1 MNEITFIILIIII
14 VCILALI
21 YAIYYNN
28 FQKYLIKINEVESK
42 IDITLRQRFDLLDKA
57 AEFLKEH
64 IKEEVMTDLS
74 SLKDMDISNFDL
86 ERKLIAIT
94 KEFYSIKISH
104 RNLVKL
110 DSFINIDFT
119 LKENEAELEGYTS
132 YYNDC
137 ISKFN
142 KLVRMFPS
150 NIVAKTSKFKEKT
163 FFDGKDMTDEKVD
176 DFKL

>member
-1 MNEITFIILIIII
+1 MNEVTFIILIIII

-42 IDITLRQRFDLLDKA
+42 IDITLRQRYDLLDKA
-57 AEFLKEH
+57 AGFLKEH

-94 KEFYSIKISH
+94 KEFYSIKIAH

-119 LKENEAELEGYTS
+119 LRENEAELEGYTS

-142 KLVRMFPS
+142 RLARMFPS
-150 NIVAKTSKFKEKT
+150 NIVAKIAKFKEKT
-163 FFDGKDMTDEKVD
+163 FYDGKDMTDEKVD

>member
-1 MNEITFIILIIII
+1 
-14 VCILALI
+14 
-21 YAIYYNN
+21 
-28 FQKYLIKINEVESK
+28 
-42 IDITLRQRFDLLDKA
+42 
-57 AEFLKEH
+57 
-64 IKEEVMTDLS
+64 
-74 SLKDMDISNFDL
+74 
-86 ERKLIAIT
+86 
-94 KEFYSIKISH
+94 SH

-142 KLVRMFPS
+142 KLARMFPS
-150 NIVAKTSKFKEKT
+150 NIVAKISKFKEKT